1 MKFDIIEVFTRAA
14 KIIWKHKVLW
24 IFGILASCGRSSGGN
39 SNGSSRN
46 SQFTD
51 NPSSREMFGQLSAF
65 AEKMISWFQQNTWI
79 FYVLIAV
86 FLILWLLQIFI
97 TTIGQI
103 GLVRGAYHA
112 EMGAEKIK
120 FGELFSESL
129 RYFWRVI
136 GMGLLVFLPIIV
148 FFIGMIAALIFM
160 GRTAGNFIDSG
171 FGIFSLFV
179 GICCCFI
186 PFMIAL
192 GLFYSQALRALI
204 LEDLGV
210 FASLARGWEVFVK
223 NIGGLLVVAVILFFV
238 NLIIGIVIAI
248 PVFIAVYPLMSSFMK
263 GNITSWQPFI
273 LAGVFVLLYSPVA
286 WFLSG
291 LLTTYTETIWTLIYI
306 RVTPQKEEAPVMIE
320 ANA

>member
-14 KIIWKHKVLW
+14 KITWKHKVLW

-46 SQFTD
+46 NQFAENQST
-51 NPSSREMFGQLSAF
+51 REMFGQLSAF

-86 FLILWLLQIFI
+86 FLVLWLLQIFI

-112 EMGAEKIK
+112 EMGVEKIK

-129 RYFWRVI
+129 RYFWRTI
-136 GMGLLVFLPIIV
+136 GMGLLVFLPVIV
-148 FFIGMIAALIFM
+148 IFVGIFVAMIFIFEASPDPTSSGIGIFALIF
-160 GRTAGNFIDSG
+160 G
-171 FGIFSLFV
+171 L
-179 GICCCFI
+179 CCCFL
-186 PFMIAL
+186 PFMIVL
-192 GLFYSQALRALI
+192 GMFYTQALRALI

-223 NIGGLLVVAVILFFV
+223 NMGGLLAVAVILFFV
-238 NLIIGIVIAI
+238 NLIIGVIIAI
-248 PVFIAVYPLMSSFMK
+248 PIFIVLFPLMTSFIQ
-263 GNITSWQPFI
+263 GNINTWQPFI
-273 LAGVFVLLYSPVA
+273 LAGVFLLLYSPIA
-286 WFLSG
+286 WFLNG
-291 LLTTYTETIWTLIYI
+291 ILLTYTETIWTLIYI
-306 RVTPQKEEAPVMIE
+306 RVTPQKEQAPVMIE